1 MKRVRFLPVAAS
13 TLVIVALPLL
23 FFWRLIFTNLI
34 LVGVDSFLYFYPYKA
49 YVAQALR
56 AGHFPLWNPHL
67 FMGAPLLANM
77 QTAVLYP
84 LHWLFL
90 WLPAPKQVA
99 ASIVLHVVLAGLGT
113 MAYTRRSLKLSWPGA
128 LTASVIFA
136 LGGFVGAQTEHVNQ
150 LNVIVWLPWTL
161 LLLDVSTESRR
172 RVAPTLGLGLVI
184 ALMILAGH
192 AQATYI
198 CLVGLGMYAIAGGKE
213 PNLKFQISGLKAR
226 LPHILVFAAAIA
238 VATLLA
244 AVQILPTLELSR
256 LSVRSGGLP
265 YREVVSFSLR
275 PWLLHFTLL
284 PPFGVDLS
292 QVFGEAY
299 SEYVAY
305 VGVIGLGLASFG
317 LLRGWRR
324 RPGTRFFAL
333 LAAMG
338 LFLGLG
344 GFNPAYF
351 VFYKLVPGFDLF
363 RAPARWMLFYAFG
376 VAILAGIG
384 MEQISNSK
392 YQIRQSAHEHGG
404 KSASRP
410 IPDRQS
416 LFSHLSSPILLVLM
430 CIELFLASQGLR
442 YNQPTAREAFTFLR
456 PSIAHL
462 KTDPGLGR
470 FLSLSGI
477 VYDPGDL
484 AEMYAIFAGQLPDK
498 AIYDYVV
505 AAKEKEVLFYN
516 LPLLYGLYSVDGYD
530 GGLLPL
536 RDFVTMEPLFLDD
549 EHLSIDGR
557 LRENLREVPPGRL
570 LSLLGVKYVITD
582 KVFDVWIDG
591 VFYDLQFS
599 AWLSPGGVPSVGTTD
614 LPDFPTTAL
623 GVISHLEGARDLP
636 DGTPVA
642 RITATD
648 SSGWSETFELL
659 AGQDTSQGH
668 YGHDV
673 AHRQARVGHTWRDD
687 PAGSDYIA
695 LIPLDAPRRLTA
707 ISVSGVAPAGEF
719 VLRGLSL
726 VDTRTT
732 TSRQVTL
739 STEGHYRLVHSG
751 DVKIY
756 ENLDVLPRA
765 FVVHHAE
772 VIADDGQAIARLRDP
787 AFDPAQT
794 AILAGGEPLV
804 SEGEIE
810 AARPDQTG
818 IVSYTPEEVILD
830 VTTDAGGYL
839 LLTDTFYPGWHATV
853 DGKPVQILRSD
864 VLFRAVR
871 LEPGTHRVEFSYR
884 PASLRWGAW
893 ISAITLLLGL
903 GALIWS
909 LQKKTS
915 EVSKNLGGPNTD

>member
-1 MKRVRFLPVAAS
+1 MKRIKLLPAAAS
-13 TLVIVALPLL
+13 TLVVVALPLL

-56 AGHFPLWNPHL
+56 AGRFPLWNPYL

-113 MAYTRRSLKLSWPGA
+113 LAYARRSLKLSWPGA
-128 LTASVIFA
+128 LTAAVIFA
-136 LGGFVGAQTEHVNQ
+136 LGGFIGAQTEHVNQ
-150 LNVIVWLPWTL
+150 LNVIAWLPWTF
-161 LLLDVSTESRR
+161 LLLDISTGSRR
-172 RVAPTLGLGLVI
+172 RVVPTLGLGLVI

-198 CLVGLGMYAIAGGKE
+198 CLVGLGIYAVAGGCRPQE
-213 PNLKFQISGLKAR
+213 GQESNLKLRVSSLKAR
-226 LPHILVFAAAIA
+226 IPHLLVFASAIV
-238 VATLLA
+238 VAMLLA
-244 AVQILPTLELSR
+244 AGQILPTLELSR

-265 YREVVSFSLR
+265 YREAVSFSLR

-284 PPFGVDLS
+284 PPFGIDLS

-333 LAAMG
+333 LAAIG
-338 LFLGLG
+338 LFLGVG

-351 VFYKLVPGFDLF
+351 VFYKLVPGFGLF

-384 MEQISNSK
+384 IEQISNLK
-392 YQIRQSAHEHGG
+392 IGRMSAF
-404 KSASRP
+404 R
-410 IPDRQS
+410 
-416 LFSHLSSPILLVLM
+416 SPILLALV

-442 YNQPTAREAFTFLR
+442 FNQPTAPEAFTFLR

-484 AEMYAIFAGQLPDK
+484 AEMRTIFAGQLPDK

-536 RDFVTMEPLFLDD
+536 RDFVIMEGLFLD
-549 EHLSIDGR
+549 EGHLSMDGR

-642 RITATD
+642 RITASD
-648 SSGWSETFELL
+648 GSGWSETFELL
-659 AGQDTSQGH
+659 AGQDTSEGH
-668 YGHDV
+668 YGDDV

-687 PAGSDYIA
+687 PAGNDYIT

-707 ISVSGVAPAGEF
+707 ISVSGVVPAGEF

-732 TSRQVTL
+732 SSRQVTL

-756 ENLDVLPRA
+756 ENQDVLPRA
-765 FVVHHAE
+765 FVVHQAE
-772 VIADDGQAIARLRDP
+772 VIADDGQTIARLRDP

-794 AILAGGEPLV
+794 AILAGGDPLV
-804 SEGEIE
+804 SEGKVE
-810 AARPDQTG
+810 ADRPDRTE
-818 IVSYTPEEVILD
+818 IVSYTPEGVIVD
-830 VTTDAGGYL
+830 VTTDAGSYL
-839 LLTDTFYPGWHATV
+839 VLTDSFYPGWQATV
-853 DGKPVQILRSD
+853 DGKPAQILRAD

-871 LEPGTHRVEFSYR
+871 LEPGTHRVEFGYR

-893 ISAITLLLGL
+893 ISGITLLLGL
-903 GALIWS
+903 SGLIWS
-909 LQKKTS
+909 LQKKGLRS
-915 EVSKNLGGPNTD
+915 P